1 VTLPRDILRL
11 LAAVNARR
19 DDVSL
24 TTMAAIAHRSPYD
37 LHRRFRRDVGETPK
51 SYTSRVRLA
60 RAAADL
66 LRTDRTVAAIATA
79 HGYSG
84 HEVFTRAFTRAF
96 GLAPRAYRARGLHT
110 GTTLATTVHAATVVA
125 VAPCVGLY
133 RTTTTPE
140 EGSTVPADIT
150 VTDVPA
156 IHALVARRRVG
167 REEIATAIGEILP
180 GLFGFA
186 TAHGLAMSGPPFTRY
201 PEFGMGTLV
210 VEAGVPLAAPATGEL
225 PPGVEALTIPAGPA
239 AVTVHH
245 GHYERLPE
253 TYRELETWLEREGR
267 KAAGPPRETYLT
279 DPGEY
284 PDPETWR
291 TEIAQPVL

>member
-1 VTLPRDILRL
+1 MALPRDILRL
-11 LAAVNARR
+11 LAAVNAHRG
-19 DDVSL
+19 DVSL
-24 TTMAAIAHRSPYD
+24 TAMAALAHRSPYD
-37 LHRRFRRDVGETPK
+37 LHRRFRRAVGETPK
-51 SYTSRVRLA
+51 AYTSRVRLA

-66 LRTDRTVAAIATA
+66 LRTDRPVAAVAAA

-96 GLAPRAYRARGLHT
+96 GIAPRAYRARGLHAR
-110 GTTLATTVHAATVVA
+110 TTPATTVHAATVVA

-133 RTTTTPE
+133 RTATTPE
-140 EGSTVPADIT
+140 EGRTVPTDIT

-156 IHALVARRRVG
+156 IHALVTRRRVN

-180 GLFGFA
+180 ELFGFA
-186 TAHGLAMSGPPFTRY
+186 TGSGLAMSGPPFTRY

-210 VEAGVPLAAPATGEL
+210 LEAGLPLAAPATGQL

-245 GHYERLPE
+245 GPYDRLPE
-253 TYRELETWLEREGR
+253 TYRELEIWLERVGR
-267 KAAGPPRETYLT
+267 KAVGPPRETYLT
-279 DPGEY
+279 DPGEH
-284 PDPETWR
+284 PDPDTWR